1 MKKLFKLQENNV
13 TFRSEALAALTSFFA
28 AVYIIIVNASVLSD
42 SGIDMKPL
50 ILATVFTS
58 VLGCLLVAF
67 ISNTPLIVMPGMGI
81 NALFTYTIVQ
91 TLGLSFYEALTSVFI
106 AGILFTIVALTPL
119 SGILI
124 KAIPHNLKESI
135 TIGIG
140 LFIAFIG
147 LQKSKLVVS
156 DASTLLKLGDLKN
169 PEVIAFILIMIIT
182 LVLFLKNVPGGFL
195 ISIIIGTIISI
206 GFGIIDVH
214 NIHYSMPDFNAYRE
228 IFFHLDFSAV
238 HDVKFWI
245 GTFSITLVLVFENIG
260 TIHSQISALSG
271 ESNDTSKAL
280 IAVSISNIGAALLG
294 CSPTVSTV
302 EGTAGI
308 TAGGKTGL
316 TAIIAG
322 MLFFVSIF
330 LIPFI
335 SLIPDAA
342 IAPILII
349 LGCLM
354 AQNLRNLNFD
364 DFSELIPSFITIITI
379 PLTYSIIDGI
389 AFGFILYPICKLCNK
404 KDRHLSLSMYITPL
418 IFLLYFIANSY
429 MH

>member
-42 SGIDMKPL
+42 SGINMNPL
-50 ILATVFTS
+50 IIATVLTS
-58 VLGCLLVAF
+58 AFGCLLVAF
-67 ISNTPLIVMPGMGI
+67 ISNTPLIIMPGMGI
-81 NALFTYTIVQ
+81 NALFTYTLVQ

-106 AGILFTIVALTPL
+106 AGILFAIVALTPL
-119 SGILI
+119 ANILI

-140 LFIAFIG
+140 LFITFIG

-156 DASTLLKLGDLKN
+156 DASTLLKLGDLKT
-169 PEVIAFILIMIIT
+169 PEVLAFILIMILT
-182 LVLFLKNVPGGFL
+182 LVLFLKNVPGSFL
-195 ISIIIGTIISI
+195 ISIVIGTIISI
-206 GFGIIDVH
+206 GFGIVDIH
-214 NIHYSMPDFNAYRE
+214 NLNYSMPDFNAYKD
-228 IFFHLDFSAV
+228 IFFHLDFGALGKL
-238 HDVKFWI
+238 KFWI
-245 GTFSITLVLVFENIG
+245 GTFSLTLVLIFENIG
-260 TIHSQISALSG
+260 TIHSQVSVML
-271 ESNDTSKAL
+271 NKPDKTSKAL
-280 IAVSISNIGAALLG
+280 IAVSFSTISSALLG
-294 CSPTVSTV
+294 SSPTVSTV
-302 EGTAGI
+302 EGTSGI
-308 TAGGKTGL
+308 SAGGKTGL
-316 TAIIAG
+316 TAIIVG
-322 MLFFVSIF
+322 ILFLSSIF
-330 LIPFI
+330 FIPLI

-364 DFSELIPSFITIITI
+364 DFSELIPSFITIIAI

-404 KDRHLSLSMYITPL
+404 KDRKLSIPMYITPI

-429 MH
+429 IH